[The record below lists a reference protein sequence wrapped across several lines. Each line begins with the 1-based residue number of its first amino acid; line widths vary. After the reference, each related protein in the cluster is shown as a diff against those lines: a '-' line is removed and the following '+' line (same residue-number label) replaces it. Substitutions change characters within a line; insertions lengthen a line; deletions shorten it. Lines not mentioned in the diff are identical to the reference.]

1 MVKVPAPRSR
11 QKCPQSAVALATVSW
26 CANAGGIA
34 TEVNPSIIPKT
45 AKCFIRW
52 FFSFS
57 LLLLATIVQTSE
69 NTSELSRF
77 TELGTSSIGGEK
89 YVSSGES
96 VGDGERQRAVAVRNR
111 RNFLQVESKDL
122 C

>member
-57 LLLLATIVQTSE
+57 LLLLATVVQTSE
-69 NTSELSRF
+69 NTSELSRL

-89 YVSSGES
+89 YREQSDFPDE
-96 VGDGERQRAVAVRNR
+96 VAVWV
-111 RNFLQVESKDL
+111 LASCPIEYL
-122 C
+122 A